1 MLISTQVSG
10 EVNTVCGNVGKEVM
24 LQKSQDEAHF
34 DKCEK
39 KKNVQSAILLLRRQH
54 FNKLTF

>member
-39 KKNVQSAILLLRRQH
+39 KKCTISYPFVTST
-54 FNKLTF
+54 TF